1 MAERANELLLASL
14 RQSGYPVRIVS
25 VERLADLEQ
34 AISELHRQQLLSDVI
49 YREYRG
55 CFQPVVPP
63 SLSNATSIVVV
74 AVPQPRLR
82 VTFQHGDRPYEV
94 IVPPTYDTSADS
106 VVEKAINQVI
116 GPLGFRSQQALL
128 PEKLLAVCSG
138 LAEYGR
144 NNVTYVPGLG
154 SFHRLVAFF
163 TDTSLEYDTWREPAM
178 LEQCRTCF
186 ACVAACPTGA
196 ISKERFLIR
205 AETCLTYLNEH
216 PKPIPEWINP
226 SWHNSLIGCM
236 RCQDI
241 CPVDAPF
248 SDWVQD
254 AGTFTETETAML
266 LEGVAAND
274 LPEATRHKL
283 AGLWLLD
290 DAALVGRN
298 LRLLMRS
305 QAGTESS
312 QL

>member
-1 MAERANELLLASL
+1 MGEETEGPLLAAL
-14 RQSGYPVRIVS
+14 RQSGYPARIMS
-25 VERLADLEQ
+25 VEHLTNLEQ
-34 AISELHRQQLLSDVI
+34 AISELRRQRLLSDVI
-49 YREYRG
+49 YREYRA

-63 SLSNATSIVVV
+63 SLSNATSIVAV
-74 AVPQPRLR
+74 AVPQPKLR
-82 VTFQHGDRPYEV
+82 VTFLHNDRPYKV
-94 IVPPTYDTSADS
+94 IVPPTYDTSVDS
-106 VVEKAINQVI
+106 VVQEAINQVI

-154 SFHRLVAFF
+154 SFYRLVAFF
-163 TDTSLEYDTWREPAM
+163 TDAPLEYGTWREPAM

-186 ACVAACPTGA
+186 ACVTACPTGA
-196 ISKERFLIR
+196 ISKERFVIR
-205 AETCLTYLNEH
+205 AETCLTYHNEH
-216 PKPIPEWINP
+216 AGPIPEWIDP

-241 CPVDAPF
+241 CPVDARF
-248 SDWVQD
+248 RDRVQD
-254 AGTFTETETAML
+254 AGIFTETETAML

-274 LPEATRHKL
+274 LPEVTRDKL

-305 QAGTESS
+305 QAG
-312 QL
+312 